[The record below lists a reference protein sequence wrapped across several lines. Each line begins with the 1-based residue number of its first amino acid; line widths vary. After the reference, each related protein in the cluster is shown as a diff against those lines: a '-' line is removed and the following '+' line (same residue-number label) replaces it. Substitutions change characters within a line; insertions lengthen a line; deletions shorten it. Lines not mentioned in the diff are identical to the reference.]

1 MEGAASKLALSKLL
15 GVSPMRA
22 AQMCLTPH
30 TTTPHDGGA
39 GGEGGSPCAAEHT
52 HSTTPTLT

>member
-22 AQMCLTPH
+22 AEMCPTPH
-30 TTTPHDGGA
+30 TVPHTTQHHAPRRRRGGA
-39 GGEGGSPCAAEHT
+39 GLS
-52 HSTTPTLT
+52 LRR

>member
-1 MEGAASKLALSKLL
+1 MRERARRPLCQVNEAGRAMEGAASKLALSKLL

-30 TTTPHDGGA
+30 
-39 GGEGGSPCAAEHT
+39 
-52 HSTTPTLT
+52 STTS